1 MELLLVGV
9 IARAHGLK
17 GEVTVIAHNPDSPIW
32 AKGQRYHVVD
42 RALVHETADSVTVE
56 GAKVLSAK
64 LLRRTPDARFICAF
78 EDLADRNSA
87 EALEGFHL
95 GVPIEAVPETA
106 GDEIYHRELKGFEVV
121 DRSGVLLGTVVG
133 VFPGPA
139 QDLVEVEPP
148 RPAGHRG
155 KRPETWFVPFVGAFI
170 LEVDRSARRLVID
183 TPEGLLP

>member
-32 AKGQRYHVVD
+32 VKGQRYHVVE
-42 RALVHETADSVTVE
+42 RALVTETADSVTVD
-56 GAKVLSAK
+56 GAKTLSAK
-64 LLRRTPDARFICAF
+64 LLRRTPDSRFICAF
-78 EDLADRNSA
+78 DELTDRDSA
-87 EALEGFHL
+87 EAHEGFHL
-95 GVPIEAVPETA
+95 GVPIEAVPATSP
-106 GDEIYHRELKGFEVV
+106 DEIYHRELKGYEVT
-121 DRSGVLLGTVVG
+121 DRFGTVLGTVVG

-155 KRPETWFVPFVGAFI
+155 KRPETWYVPFVEAFI